1 YHYCIFGGIAFGLAL
16 LSKYTGI
23 LLLPI
28 SFILIT
34 IWGINQKTLPLKFIV
49 IFFIISAT
57 LFFLGYGGNIKPY
70 IQGITFQIQHAAQ
83 GHYSYLLGKHSTSG
97 WWYYF
102 IAAFLLKTPIP
113 TLILL
118 SLSLWYFFKDIKK
131 RNEWLSE
138 LFLLLPAAFI
148 FFFFSIKHQSI
159 GLRYILPIYPF
170 IFIFS
175 SKLMEYTINT
185 KVKFFIF
192 IPLLIWYIASSFYIH
207 PHYLAYFNELGGGPD
222 KGYQYL
228 VDSNLDWGQDLKGL
242 SNYLK
247 NNKIEKI
254 YLSYFGSDTP
264 QRYGINYDWLPSIYL
279 KNPTSGKRLYFPLK
293 GWIAISATNIE
304 GVYFQNKNIYAW
316 LKDYKPVKKIGYS
329 IFIYH
334 IE

>member
-1 YHYCIFGGIAFGLAL
+1 
-16 LSKYTGI
+16 
-23 LLLPI
+23 
-28 SFILIT
+28 
-34 IWGINQKTLPLKFIV
+34 
-49 IFFIISAT
+49 
-57 LFFLGYGGNIKPY
+57 
-70 IQGITFQIQHAAQ
+70 
-83 GHYSYLLGKHSTSG
+83 
-97 WWYYF
+97 
-102 IAAFLLKTPIP
+102 
-113 TLILL
+113 
-118 SLSLWYFFKDIKK
+118 
-131 RNEWLSE
+131 
-138 LFLLLPAAFI
+138 
-148 FFFFSIKHQSI
+148 
-159 GLRYILPIYPF
+159 
-170 IFIFS
+170 
-175 SKLMEYTINT
+175 M
-185 KVKFFIF
+185 
-192 IPLLIWYIASSFYIH
+192 LIWYIASSFYIH